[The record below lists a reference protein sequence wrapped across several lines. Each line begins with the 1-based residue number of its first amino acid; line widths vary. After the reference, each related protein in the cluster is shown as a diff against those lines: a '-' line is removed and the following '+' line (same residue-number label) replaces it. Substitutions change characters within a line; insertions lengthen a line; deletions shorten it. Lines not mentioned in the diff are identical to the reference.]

1 MMPAGKYYVGDLCYV
16 MHPQWS
22 EFCDITIPGN
32 KVLDGEFKL
41 KNGVRFATFGTW
53 CGDGTYQDNSGNS
66 YSVDA
71 GLIGCILVSD
81 IKDPKAEALYSLG
94 NIKDFNEPFTPY
106 SEDGKIWFGNT
117 CVDTNPDYE
126 DEEEEESD

>member
-1 MMPAGKYYVGDLCYV
+1 M
-16 MHPQWS
+16 
-22 EFCDITIPGN
+22 
-32 KVLDGEFKL
+32 DGEFKL

-81 IKDPKAEALYSLG
+81 IKDPKAEALLFG
-94 NIKDFNEPFTPY
+94 NIKDFNEPFTLLRRRK
-106 SEDGKIWFGNT
+106 SGLEIHVLIQIQIMKIEKKKKAINLR
-117 CVDTNPDYE
+117 
-126 DEEEEESD
+126 